1 MRVCHHDTN
10 RTKEARTEL
19 LSLVISAHE
28 AGRSSSVRKRA
39 GVAMTGRRGSLGSRG
54 GGSREMALERDP
66 VGEVRSF
73 FLGRGGVEVHECTGL
88 HVDEDLG

>member
-1 MRVCHHDTN
+1 MCLYSRHTH

-39 GVAMTGRRGSLGSRG
+39 GAATTGRRGSLGSRG
-54 GGSREMALERDP
+54 GGSREMAMDRDP
-66 VGEVRSF
+66 VGEVRYNW
-73 FLGRGGVEVHECTGL
+73 GGGGGCKGYTGL
-88 HVDEDLG
+88 RVDEDLG